1 MPWNEKDYPT
11 SMKNLEAIVRRKA
24 IDIANAMVKEGY
36 EESNAIPIAISQ
48 ANEWAEDAGE
58 KDKKELKNKDITKH
72 EDDLNDTSSRLQDRD
87 VEVKYSEEEE
97 KWIVI
102 TEGAKR
108 ADSKHSRKKEAQ
120 KRAKEIAENKGVK
133 VKSYKKSNK
142 ALSPIK
148 LGDTNW

>member
-48 ANEWAEDAGE
+48 AKEWAEDAGE

-72 EDDLNDTSSRLQDRD
+72 EDDPNDTSSRLQDRD
-87 VEVKYSEEEE
+87 VEVKYHDEDQM
-97 KWIVI
+97 WIVI
-102 TEGAKR
+102 TRGAKR
-108 ADSKHSRKKEAQ
+108 ADSKHSTKKQAE
-120 KRAKEIAENKGVK
+120 KRAEEIAGNKGVK
-133 VKSYKKSNK
+133 VRSYKKNQ
-142 ALSPIK
+142 
-148 LGDTNW
+148 